1 MIYFTSTLLNIMV
14 YLVSFAIVY
23 HVLHKR
29 FTDTL
34 AEIETEYRL
43 ALSRACTSFVDAMTA
58 VSKALDTEPEP
69 EPELTTLH
77 EWALSLCRSSHCN
90 YFDGFGCTR
99 SDVVTDGEETCPCDI
114 EMRRAT
120 DPELME
126 RQTTE

>member
-1 MIYFTSTLLNIMV
+1 MNNTYTFIIIAV
-14 YLVSFAIVY
+14 YLGTVAITY
-23 HVLHKR
+23 YTLHKR

-34 AEIETEYRL
+34 TEIETNYRL
-43 ALSRACTSFVDAMTA
+43 SLSRACTSFTDAMTA
-58 VSKALDTEPEP
+58 ISKALDTEPEP
-69 EPELTTLH
+69 ERPTLD

-120 DPELME
+120 E
-126 RQTTE
+126 